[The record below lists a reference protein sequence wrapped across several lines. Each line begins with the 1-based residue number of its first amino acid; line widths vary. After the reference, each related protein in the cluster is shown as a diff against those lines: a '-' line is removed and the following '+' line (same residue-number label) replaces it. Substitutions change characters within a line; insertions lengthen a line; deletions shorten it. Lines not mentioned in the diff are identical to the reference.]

1 MTIDEINRMKIQDA
15 LRGKGWVPLTE
26 LRRLTGYSANA
37 SPSLRTAV
45 LALQREG
52 VVVTTREWE
61 APFSVALNSVQR
73 RKAADPARGRWEHR
87 IVRLVGVI
95 E

>member
-1 MTIDEINRMKIQDA
+1 MTTDNKTRIEQA
-15 LRGKGWVPLTE
+15 LTGKGWVPLTE
-26 LRRLTGYSANA
+26 LRRLLGYSSNA

-61 APFSVALNSVQR
+61 APFSVAM
-73 RKAADPARGRWEHR
+73 KAEVAT
-87 IVRLVGVI
+87 
-95 E
+95 